1 MRYVISFRPSVFQT
15 EHTAPFSMG
24 HGPVQNLNERKANY
38 TFGKIVPKN
47 LFIYSAQAGDYA
59 HRSKIPMI
67 CLLETNHIN

>member
-47 LFIYSAQAGDYA
+47 LFILHGLATMRIGL
-59 HRSKIPMI
+59 RF
-67 CLLETNHIN
+67 L